1 MTALG
6 WLRTWIA
13 RLARFAFHVA
23 SSFLHN
29 RGILLAGGV
38 AYNALLSVVPFLT
51 LALQALSLFFDRGHI
66 LGILRAELRV
76 MVPPTAEAII
86 LQAAADFLDHQ
97 ATASVV
103 SVALLLFFSSLAFR
117 MLEQAVAA
125 IFHTSSQGAHR
136 HFLVSALLPYLF
148 ILVMGVTLFVLTF
161 ITSTLDLL
169 TQLPAQFMALDLS
182 VQPLTSALLWVAS
195 GLGLVL
201 MFTGI
206 YWVLPVVKI
215 SVKRALIGG
224 LCATGLWLVVARF
237 LVYYFAN
244 ISMVSVIYGSLATTV
259 VLLLFMEVAFII
271 LLLGAQV
278 IAELQAAAVEGKPW
292 WGGSAPAP
300 SPGTALR
307 SGLGR
312 G

>member
-1 MTALG
+1 
-6 WLRTWIA
+6 
-13 RLARFAFHVA
+13 
-23 SSFLHN
+23 
-29 RGILLAGGV
+29 
-38 AYNALLSVVPFLT
+38 
-51 LALQALSLFFDRGHI
+51 
-66 LGILRAELRV
+66 
-76 MVPPTAEAII
+76 
-86 LQAAADFLDHQ
+86 
-97 ATASVV
+97 
-103 SVALLLFFSSLAFR
+103 

-125 IFHTSSQGAHR
+125 IFHTTSQGAHR

-148 ILVMGVTLFVLTF
+148 ILVMGVTLFLLTF
-161 ITSTLDLL
+161 LTSTLDLL
-169 TQLPAQFMALDLS
+169 TQLPTQFMALDLS
-182 VQPLTSALLWVAS
+182 VQPVTSALLWVAS

-215 SVKRALIGG
+215 SPKRALIGG
-224 LCATGLWLVVARF
+224 LCATGLWLLVARF

-278 IAELQAAAVEGKPW
+278 IAELQAAAVDGKRW
-292 WGGSAPAP
+292 WGGSDPAP
-300 SPGTALR
+300 SPGPAR
-307 SGLGR
+307 PSDLGR